1 MATLDLAWWALAVLE
16 VLGFTWLVALAAG
29 YWRLRRLLREAER
42 RALLAEKARKERE
55 IGS

>member
-1 MATLDLAWWALAVLE
+1 VATLDLAWWALAVLE